1 MTRRAAAVV
10 AAAIALAATGAA
22 RLPAQEPA
30 PAPFPA
36 SPRDTTRR
44 PAPDTLAVPRDSVIA
59 PPAPNLGPFFLPALF
74 YTPETGAGGGI
85 GVLKFSLARA
95 NDPAQRPTAHSAN
108 LIITWNGQYA
118 LSTSNDVWTAG
129 NRWHLGYDG
138 SWSRFPNRFFG
149 IGAQRSDTGEKFTP
163 TVVGVTFSAQRRL
176 ATGIYGGLR
185 YSYEDARI
193 TDIGTGGL
201 IAAGVPGRDGWKLST
216 IALLASWDSRNRL
229 YWPSEGW
236 LLSATA
242 ARASARL
249 GSDAPFSRLTLDLRH
264 YLSLGHEQVLAV
276 QGWMDMTDGAAPFDR
291 LPQLGGSQIVRGY
304 FAGLFRDRHALA
316 LQAEYRSPPFG
327 LEDRFGVVA
336 FIATGGTAPLV
347 DQFETATLHTAGGVG
362 LRFALTPGDRFNFR
376 IDYGVGRQSR
386 AFYLTVGEAF

>member
-10 AAAIALAATGAA
+10 AAAITLAATGAA

-129 NRWHLGYDG
+129 
-138 SWSRFPNRFFG
+138 
-149 IGAQRSDTGEKFTP
+149 I
-163 TVVGVTFSAQRRL
+163 
-176 ATGIYGGLR
+176 
-185 YSYEDARI
+185 
-193 TDIGTGGL
+193 
-201 IAAGVPGRDGWKLST
+201 
-216 IALLASWDSRNRL
+216 
-229 YWPSEGW
+229 
-236 LLSATA
+236 
-242 ARASARL
+242 
-249 GSDAPFSRLTLDLRH
+249 
-264 YLSLGHEQVLAV
+264 SLG
-276 QGWMDMTDGAAPFDR
+276 
-291 LPQLGGSQIVRGY
+291 
-304 FAGLFRDRHALA
+304 
-316 LQAEYRSPPFG
+316 
-327 LEDRFGVVA
+327 
-336 FIATGGTAPLV
+336 IA
-347 DQFETATLHTAGGVG
+347 
-362 LRFALTPGDRFNFR
+362 
-376 IDYGVGRQSR
+376 Y
-386 AFYLTVGEAF
+386 